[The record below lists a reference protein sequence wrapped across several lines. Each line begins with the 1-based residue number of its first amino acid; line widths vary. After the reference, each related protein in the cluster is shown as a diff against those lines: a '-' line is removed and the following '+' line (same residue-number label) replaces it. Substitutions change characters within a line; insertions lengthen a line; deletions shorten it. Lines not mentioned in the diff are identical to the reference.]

1 MTTTSATATISSAG
15 IGSGLDVN
23 SIVTS
28 LMAIERQPLTRL
40 QTKASDLQTRL
51 SDFGQIQSL
60 VSGLHDASAPLF
72 AASSFT
78 LTSSGSS
85 DPSSVSAGT
94 ADSAVPG
101 TYSVAVSAL
110 SSTQSTVSASGQFA
124 SATSLVGAG
133 TLTVSLGK
141 WVTAGAPTF
150 ASSLTAKSGTT
161 PVAIAFSATDTLSDA
176 RDKINA
182 ANAGVT
188 ASLITDTSGTRLSI
202 QSASTGAD
210 NGFRLDAAD
219 ADGNNTDGA
228 GLSRLAYD
236 MSGTVPM
243 TRVQLAADA
252 SATVNG
258 IAVTSSTNT
267 LTNVVDGVTF
277 TLGKVTT
284 GPVAIN
290 ISRNTDVIKNQLKN
304 FVSSYNTLH
313 SFLVQQTKYDAAT
326 KTAALLQ
333 GDSTALGIQNQ
344 MATMLQQ
351 KSTASTVF
359 GNFSSLGVQL
369 QKDGSLTLNDA
380 VATTALTNLPEITKA
395 LSTTGTGLAQRI
407 SKWTGDLLAY
417 NGALPGKT
425 QSIQSSIA
433 SNQKNQNALSDRL
446 VLIEQRI
453 RAQYTALDTTMS
465 KANALSKFV
474 TQQFSSNN
482 SNSNSR

>member
-110 SSTQSTVSASGQFA
+110 SSTQSTVSAVGQFA

-141 WVTAGAPTF
+141 WAAAPAPTYGT
-150 ASSLTAKSGTT
+150 LTAKSGTT

>member
-23 SIVTS
+23 AIVTS
-28 LMAIERQPLTRL
+28 LMAIEKQPLTRL
-40 QTKASDLQTRL
+40 QTKYTDLQTRL

-60 VSGLHDASAPLF
+60 VSGLHDAAAPLF

-78 LTSSGSS
+78 LTSSSSS
-85 DPSSVSAGT
+85 DPASVSAGT

-101 TYSVAVSAL
+101 IYSVSVSSL
-110 SSTQSTVSASGQFA
+110 SSTQSTVSAVGQFA
-124 SATSLVGAG
+124 GATSLVGAG
-133 TLTVSLGK
+133 TLTISLGK
-141 WVTAGAPTF
+141 WVTSGAPTF
-150 ASSLTAKSGTT
+150 TSTLNAKSGTT

-188 ASLITDTSGTRLSI
+188 ASLVTDSSGTRLSV

-210 NGFRLDAAD
+210 NGFKLGTAD

-236 MSGTVPM
+236 LNGTVPM
-243 TRVQLAADA
+243 ARVQQAADA

-267 LTNVVDGVTF
+267 LANVVDGVTF
-277 TLGKVTT
+277 TLGKVTAT
-284 GPVAIN
+284 PVSIN
-290 ISRNTDVIKNQLKN
+290 ITRNTDVIKSQLKN
-304 FVSSYNTLH
+304 FVASYNTLH

-351 KSTASTVF
+351 KSAASTVF

-380 VATTALTNLPEITKA
+380 VASTALTNLPEVTKA
-395 LSTTGTGLAQRI
+395 LSATGTGLAQRI

-417 NGALPGKT
+417 NGALPGKAK
-425 QSIQSSIA
+425 SIQTSIS
-433 SNQKNQNALSDRL
+433 SNQKDQDALSNRL
-446 VLIEQRI
+446 VVIEQRI

-474 TQQFSSNN
+474 TQQFSTNNN
-482 SNSNSR
+482 SNNN